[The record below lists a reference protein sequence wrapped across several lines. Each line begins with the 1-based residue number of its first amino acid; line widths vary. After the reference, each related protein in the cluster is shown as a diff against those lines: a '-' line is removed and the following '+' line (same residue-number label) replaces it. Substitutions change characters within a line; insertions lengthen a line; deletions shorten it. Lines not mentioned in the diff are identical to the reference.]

1 MFRYLVTFLISTL
14 ALFGLTK
21 IDDISLNPK
30 ENGYDIVIHF
40 NQNYLGNIAKK
51 SGNSIQKIILN
62 GAIAP
67 RSLSKHIQN
76 SSLISKIDIFPFE
89 DRTDIALTLLKQA
102 DINYYY
108 IDDRRGVVISITDL
122 QANLEP
128 ISPEGKSLFGSIS
141 WGYILTILFLS
152 GGVLVLLKVR
162 KSIYRGR
169 EFFAQNSQDLDWV
182 LNRHNQQTP
191 AKTPPRQPPSFDTIQ
206 PPKFEFRVIKSSKKK
221 SKTQKPSFGDFLFSG
236 NRNSTP
242 EETNSTPPKQP
253 SKVKTLFFEEIEMG
267 DVSMIE
273 IGKVR
278 YILLKDRESGNIVL
292 IDKIKP
298 KKQKAKST
306 QKEKEIVKI
315 DKELDVKIPTHLD
328 EKKKK
333 DEDDELK
340 DLFKDAEKLD
350 I

>member
-1 MFRYLVTFLISTL
+1 MFRHIVTLLIPTFT
-14 ALFGLTK
+14 LFGLTK

-51 SGNSIQKIILN
+51 SGNSIQKVILH

-67 RSLSKHIQN
+67 RSLSKPIQH
-76 SSLISKIDIFPFE
+76 SPLVSKIDIFPFQ

-102 DINYYY
+102 DISYYY
-108 IDDRRGVVISITDL
+108 IDDRRGVVISIIDL
-122 QANLEP
+122 QKNLEP
-128 ISPEGKSLFGSIS
+128 ISPEGKSLFSGIS

-152 GGVLVLLKVR
+152 GGVLVLLKIR
-162 KSIYRGR
+162 KSIYKNR
-169 EFFAQNSQDLDWV
+169 ELFTQNSQDLDWV
-182 LNRHNQQTP
+182 LNRHNKQSPT
-191 AKTPPRQPPSFDTIQ
+191 KTPPRQPPSFDTIQ
-206 PPKFEFRVIKSSKKK
+206 PPKFEFKIIKGSKKDNI
-221 SKTQKPSFGDFLFSG
+221 TPKPSFGDFLFSG

-242 EETNSTPPKQP
+242 EDRDSTPPLKQP

-273 IGKVR
+273 IGKIR
-278 YILLKDRESGNIVL
+278 YLLLKDRESGNIVL

-298 KKQKAKST
+298 KKKKNKSKVV
-306 QKEKEIVKI
+306 QI
-315 DKELDVKIPTHLD
+315 DKELDIKIPTHLD
-328 EKKKK
+328 DEKGQKKK
-333 DEDDELK
+333 DIEDEELK